1 MRSVYLFAQ
10 MALIMGSL
18 SVATEVNAQKAPATL
33 RGKSLSVTWTENRL
47 QRREG
52 GGEFRPRSVPNRLQV
67 YISSE
72 GRTFERRSIGS
83 AFNEGVSGGA
93 ITGTAWG
100 SHRAGGSRFQ
110 GNSLILAG
118 ATRSGGARVV
128 TITFAPDFST
138 CSVRV
143 QVGHEVGSNV
153 IRGNSLRNGASIEFT
168 MQGITGENC
177 SIQSGN
183 VFAQ

>member
-1 MRSVYLFAQ
+1 MVLTTF
-10 MALIMGSL
+10 SL
-18 SVATEVNAQKAPATL
+18 GLATEALGQNAPVAL
-33 RGKSLSVTWTENRL
+33 RGKSIVADWTENRL

-52 GGEFRPRSVPNRLQV
+52 GGDFRPRSIPNRLQV

-118 ATRSGGARVV
+118 VTRSGAARVV
-128 TITFAPDFST
+128 TITFASDFST
-138 CSVRV
+138 CSVRA
-143 QVGHEVGSNV
+143 QVGREVGSS
-153 IRGNSLRNGASIEFT
+153 ISKGNALGSGRPIEFIP
-168 MQGITGENC
+168 QGVTGESC

-183 VFAQ
+183 IFAQ

>member
-118 ATRSGGARVV
+118 VTRSGAARVV
-128 TITFAPDFST
+128 TITFASDFST
-138 CSVRV
+138 CSVRA
-143 QVGHEVGSNV
+143 QVGREVGSS
-153 IRGNSLRNGASIEFT
+153 ISKGNALGSGRPIEFIP
-168 MQGITGENC
+168 QGVTGESC

-183 VFAQ
+183 IFAQ